1 MDRLSSRIEMTEKM
15 IMKLEDS
22 SIEIIQSEKQREK
35 RLKKKKEKNFRT
47 WGTITKVI
55 VIQVPE
61 GEEKDYS
68 ANEGINEDE
77 NKWGDS
83 MFMDWKIQII
93 DINPSP
99 NWLIDLT

>member
-1 MDRLSSRIEMTEKM
+1 MEMTEKM
-15 IMKLEDS
+15 IMKLEDI

-77 NKWGDS
+77 NKWGEN

-93 DINPSP
+93 DVNPSP